1 MPLHLIRS
9 ATSACALPESSA
21 CIQVTKETGMVMT
34 GRLFGTALLA
44 GVLVTTLVARAG
56 ETTFKDQRG
65 KTVTLAKPVD
75 SIVILPKPIPFMY
88 VAVDGGPQDLKGIH
102 PATKRVMLDS
112 IIGQI
117 YPTLAEVNTSVVTS
131 GFVPNVEE
139 LLKISPDAVIQW
151 SGDDGHLIE
160 PMERVGIKV
169 VALGWG
175 SRDIEKQHLQI
186 VGRLSGHDDRVAAF
200 LDWQTKTLAA
210 LDKGLASI
218 PHKKRT
224 TMVYIDTLANNE
236 ITIFPA
242 AQFFFTAPGLRNLA
256 YEAGVSGS
264 TAKITAETLLAW
276 DPDIVGMNYYDV
288 KQKPSD
294 IYDNPVFSSL
304 KAVKNHRIFK
314 KPRLDPGS
322 QEAPIVW
329 QWMASVGYPE
339 VFDFHLRSEIRR
351 YYASTYGANLSEE
364 QIDGVLN
371 MDANASSPSY
381 SKLFGS

>member
-1 MPLHLIRS
+1 M
-9 ATSACALPESSA
+9 
-21 CIQVTKETGMVMT
+21 MMT
-34 GRLFGTALLA
+34 RRLLGTAMLA
-44 GVLVTTLVARAG
+44 SVFIATAAARAQ
-56 ETTFKDQRG
+56 EITFQDQRG
-65 KTVTLAKPVD
+65 KTVMLTEPVD

-88 VAVDGGPQDLKGIH
+88 IAVDGGPQDLKGIN
-102 PATKRVMLDS
+102 PATKTVMLDS

-117 YPTLAEVNTSVVTS
+117 FPALANVNTSVVTT

-139 LLKISPDAVIQW
+139 LLKIAPDVVIQW
-151 SGDDGHLIE
+151 SGDDAHLIE

-175 SRDIEKQHLQI
+175 SREIEKQQLEI
-186 VGRLSGHDDRVAAF
+186 VGRLSGNDDRVGKF

-210 LDKGLASI
+210 LDKGLVPI
-218 PHKKRT
+218 PHEKRT

-236 ITIFPA
+236 IAIFPA

-256 YEAGVSGS
+256 YEAGVPGT
-264 TAKITAETLLAW
+264 TAKINAETLLAW
-276 DPDIVGMNYYDV
+276 DPDIIVMNHYDV

-294 IYDNPVFSSL
+294 IYDNPIFSSL

-322 QEAPIVW
+322 QEAPIIW

-339 VFDFHLRSEIRR
+339 VFDFDLRSEIRR
-351 YYASTYGANLSEE
+351 YYADSYGADLTEE

-371 MDANASSPSY
+371 MDANVSSPSY
-381 SKLFGS
+381 STLFGS